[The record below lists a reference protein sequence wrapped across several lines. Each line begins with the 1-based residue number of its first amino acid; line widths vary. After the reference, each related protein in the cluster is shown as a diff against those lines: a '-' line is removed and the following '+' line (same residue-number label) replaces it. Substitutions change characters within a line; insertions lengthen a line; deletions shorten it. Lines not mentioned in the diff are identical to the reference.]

1 MMLTEWIRGTVE
13 QIVYRNELKY
23 QCSEQQMR
31 MLETRIKHVCRPD
44 PHAGES
50 GRYAVRSVY
59 FDDYCDSCYYE
70 NEDGADNR
78 KKFRIRIYD
87 GNTAPIIL
95 ECKEKRNG
103 LGHKS
108 ACRID
113 VKQCGEIIGGS
124 FRAPNNADPVLCKF
138 FLYYRAKLYRPKVVV
153 EYERTPF
160 VYRAGNVR
168 ITFDRH
174 IAATAH
180 VEDFLNP
187 RIHARPVMPAGMH
200 LLEVK
205 YDGLL
210 PDHIYNELQLK
221 DLQRTAYSKYYA
233 ARRFTKDF
241 CI

>member
-1 MMLTEWIRGTVE
+1 ME

-31 MLETRIKHVCRPD
+31 MLEIRIKHVCRPD
-44 PHAGES
+44 PHAGEG

-59 FDDYCDSCYYE
+59 FDDHCDSCYFE
-70 NEDGADNR
+70 NEDGVDQR
-78 KKFRIRIYD
+78 KKYRIRLYD
-87 GNTAPIIL
+87 GNTGLIML
-95 ECKEKRNG
+95 ECKEKNNG

-108 ACRID
+108 ACRISE
-113 VKQCGEIIGGS
+113 KQCREIISGKFALS
-124 FRAPNNADPVLCKF
+124 DNMEPVLHKF
-138 FLYYRAKLYRPKVVV
+138 FLHYRTKLYRPKVVV

-168 ITFDRH
+168 ITFDRN

-180 VEDFLNP
+180 VDEFLNP
-187 RIHARPVMPAGMH
+187 RIHARPVMPTGMH

-221 DLQRTAYSKYYA
+221 DLWRTAYSKYYV
-233 ARRFTKDF
+233 ARRFTKEF